1 MNNLEDLETK
11 EKIYQD
17 FFTWLFDN
25 SHVKNSNIKLKSEI
39 DLSLARDYKD
49 PYIYYPEQF
58 DTFFNST
65 PMKRLGRISQ
75 LSLSVNTF
83 PNAFHSRLEHSKG
96 VYNRKVEEFIYD
108 YQKPEWKKYIEDND
122 LKLYLIAELIKV
134 AGHDIG
140 HFPLSHA
147 FEEQLFYVHGPHEV
161 FGKRIMLESPEIQST
176 LTDIS
181 DKLPSTLEELYST
194 NLLNFWSHDESSYDV
209 DRLDYISRDNLYA
222 GTPVS
227 LKNAQYT
234 SLPKISKKSNFIDVY
249 SLEELP
255 EIEKLLLVRKNGY
268 DTMYMSED
276 EQAFECSIGI
286 LLKAIS
292 AVPTSKTIAGY
303 DLCSF
308 LDHLKSTPIEN
319 FPLDEFLSWDDIR
332 FYKEVLDIAESHPN
346 QNIRE
351 LATIVL
357 PQFEAF
363 LTTIYSLMDYK
374 SMDTKNIS
382 KSDLEFLS
390 KIKSLIEN
398 RSLVIKRLS
407 SNDFAKENIIVLTG
421 SPYES
426 ALNNQGLTSSF
437 DYAFKEYSHKEPIY
451 IQTTDGNYTD
461 LANHPNRRYNWNS
474 QPTQIHYS
482 FAYVPYLKMNGL
494 TAKTIAQ
501 IKNSCKEVSFDSPQ
515 VDPSV
520 NMSPLRVENNIITHF
535 KNIDFFS
542 SDEPDR

>member
-303 DLCSF
+303 DLCIF
-308 LDHLKSTPIEN
+308 LDHLKSTPIEK
-319 FPLDEFLSWDDIR
+319 FPLDEFLNWDDIR

-346 QNIRE
+346 QSIRE

-461 LANHPNRRYNWNS
+461 LANHPNRSYNWSS

-515 VDPSV
+515 IHQSV

-535 KNIDFFS
+535 KNIDFSS